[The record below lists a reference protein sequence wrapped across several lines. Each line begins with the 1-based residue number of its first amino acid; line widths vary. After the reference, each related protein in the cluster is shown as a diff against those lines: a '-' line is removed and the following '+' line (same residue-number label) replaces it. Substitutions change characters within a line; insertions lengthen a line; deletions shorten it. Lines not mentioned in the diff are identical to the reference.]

1 MMRKITSMTEL
12 KESIFL
18 LEIKKAN
25 EARLLKE
32 QFMITYE
39 NIKPVNLIKNSFNE
53 LITSPHLKEN
63 LLNTT
68 LSIAAGYLSKKI
80 AVGSTHNPLKQL
92 LGTFLQLGVTN
103 IVSRNTDGIKSSV
116 MSLINNFFSKNRS
129 TD

>member
-1 MMRKITSMTEL
+1 MGKITSLIEL

-32 QFMITYE
+32 QFMTTYE
-39 NIKPVNLIKNSFNE
+39 SIKPVNLIKNSISE
-53 LITSPHLKEN
+53 LITSPALKEG

-68 LSIAAGYLSKKI
+68 LSLAAGYLSKRVV
-80 AVGSTHNPLKQL
+80 VGSTHNPLKQL
-92 LGTFLQLGVTN
+92 LGTFLQMGVTN
-103 IVSRNTDGIKSSV
+103 IVSKNTDGIKSSV
-116 MSLINNFFSKNRS
+116 MSLINNFLSKNRS